1 MELTAHPPLCRYVN
15 NVVLILFMLVRLG
28 RKKFMIIKN
37 LFSNQILM
45 LLIHSSNYSVIMTVY
60 SINGRQNSKKALD
73 FKKRV
78 MW

>member
-1 MELTAHPPLCRYVN
+1 
-15 NVVLILFMLVRLG
+15 
-28 RKKFMIIKN
+28 MIIKN

>member
-1 MELTAHPPLCRYVN
+1 MELTAHPSLCRYVN

-28 RKKFMIIKN
+28 RKEFMIIKN

-45 LLIHSSNYSVIMTVY
+45 LLIHSSNYSVIMTIY
-60 SINGRQNSKKALD
+60 SINSRQNAKKALD
-73 FKKRV
+73 FKKRF